1 MRCRTSLGAAVSI
14 SGSDTAAE
22 PRTEAVNG
30 VFDVIT
36 IGRSGVDFYP
46 TEHGSLVNVKHFDKF
61 LGGSPTNVAVAAAR
75 LGQRCALISRTG
87 PDPFG
92 AYIHEALRGFGVD
105 DRFVSTCEGF
115 QTPVTFCETFPPDHF
130 PIYFYREPKAPDLE
144 IYTGELDFAAITD
157 ARLFWAT
164 LGGLSREPSRS
175 ATLAALA
182 SRQHKHATVLDLDF
196 RASFWNSRETAR
208 ECALDALAL
217 ATIAVG
223 NLNEVEVAVGEA
235 GPDGAADRLLELGCE
250 LAVIKLGPEGVL
262 AKTRTDRIEVPP
274 IPVDVVN
281 GLGAGDG
288 FGGALCHG
296 VLSDWTLEE
305 TIRYAGAAGAIV
317 ASRLSCSEAM
327 PTDEEIRKLL
337 EGERP

>member
-1 MRCRTSLGAAVSI
+1 M
-14 SGSDTAAE
+14 SDA
-22 PRTEAVNG
+22 
-30 VFDVIT
+30 FDVIT
-36 IGRSGVDFYP
+36 IGRCGVDFYP
-46 TEHGSLVNVKHFDKF
+46 TEHGSLVDVKHFDKF

-75 LGQRCALISRTG
+75 LGQKCALISRTG

-92 AYIHEALRGFGVD
+92 AYVHEALRGFGVD
-105 DRFVSTCEGF
+105 DRYVTECVGF

-144 IYTGELDFAAITD
+144 IYPEELDLAAIAE

-175 ATLAALA
+175 ATMAALRA
-182 SRQHKHATVLDLDF
+182 REHRHPTVLDLDY
-196 RASFWNSRETAR
+196 RPSFWTSRDAAR
-208 ECALDALAL
+208 DAAIEALPL

-223 NLNEVEVAVGEA
+223 NLSEVEVAVGIG
-235 GPDGAADRLLELGCE
+235 GPDLAADRLLEIGCE
-250 LAVIKLGPEGVL
+250 IAVVKLGPDGVL
-262 AKTRTDRIEVPP
+262 AKTRTQRIEVLP
-274 IPVDVVN
+274 IPVEVVN

-296 VLSDWTLEE
+296 VLSDWTLDE
-305 TIRYAGAAGAIV
+305 TIRFASAAGAIV

-327 PTDEEIRKLL
+327 PTTEEVRKLL
-337 EGERP
+337 EGESP